1 MQALRDES
9 AAKIKEHT
17 TRSVEAEK
25 KYQGL
30 EQELKKTQTVVE
42 KLESQLKEVC
52 PVTIFIFS
60 AYLALTCGAGQDPDD

>member
-17 TRSVEAEK
+17 ARSVDAEK

-52 PVTIFIFS
+52 PVTFFMFFS
-60 AYLALTCGAGQDPDD
+60 YLILTCGAGQDPDD